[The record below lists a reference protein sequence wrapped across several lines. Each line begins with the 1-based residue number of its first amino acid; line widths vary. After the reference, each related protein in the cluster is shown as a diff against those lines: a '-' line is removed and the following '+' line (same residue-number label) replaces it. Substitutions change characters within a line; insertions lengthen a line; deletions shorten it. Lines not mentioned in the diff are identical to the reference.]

1 MPLFATGLNHTTA
14 TISLRERLAVRE
26 AEVPEVMA
34 ALRDQPGVEEVVLIS
49 TCNRVEVY
57 AAGSEPQS
65 VLPYLDSR

>member
-49 TCNRVEVY
+49 TCMM
-57 AAGSEPQS
+57 A
-65 VLPYLDSR
+65 